1 MMYQLTNGRD
11 LVYANRS
18 LGALWNLCMSE
29 QMLYDSFHTVSYG
42 ALRANVFFRELQIP
56 QKSRLERRFVIRP
69 RYCFIFFDLCSIFA
83 GNMALSITFRT

>member
-42 ALRANVFFRELQIP
+42 ALRANVFLESSKYP
-56 QKSRLERRFVIRP
+56 KSQ
-69 RYCFIFFDLCSIFA
+69 D
-83 GNMALSITFRT
+83 